1 MSDVFVFI
9 IKSKLNSSRSF
20 ACVDCL
26 FLANLVSPFV
36 SFGTAVYDKII
47 FPYTK
52 VFVAIIPEQHHEYYI
67 TQHAESG
74 RRTFCS

>member
-20 ACVDCL
+20 ACVDWL
-26 FLANLVSPFV
+26 FVANLVSPFV
-36 SFGTAVYDKII
+36 SFGTTVYDKII

-52 VFVAIIPEQHHEYYI
+52 AFVAIISEQRLHKYNWAKI
-67 TQHAESG
+67 NNQIMST
-74 RRTFCS
+74 